1 MLQETERYLIK
12 IMISPFDESATAGRE
27 VYCFFNKE
35 TGVCENEFR
44 SLFHGLFWV
53 KQQEHAL
60 TDLESGAIDRQL
72 SAHENLQPQLP
83 QMPRPPMPV

>member
-1 MLQETERYLIK
+1 MQTETERYNIK
-12 IMISPFDESATAGRE
+12 IMISPFDEHGQEGRE

-60 TDLESGAIDRQL
+60 GELESGVIDRQL
-72 SAHENLQPQLP
+72 GAQENLGPVQGLP
-83 QMPRPPMPV
+83 EPPVQA